1 MNTPYLE
8 REQWVK
14 GGVEAKK
21 RVLAIG
27 SKPYDCCMVKAL
39 KRKRSHASVENG
51 FATSEIQEL
60 LEALELASVIFGP
73 GNRIDFFSQSAVT
86 LGVIRDEKLVV
97 EPLLDMNRKA
107 RRTKLDQ
114 TGHMEV
120 PRGPIGEGTR
130 KLYVKAHYIEQ
141 YDSTIATFADESE
154 AERID
159 AVRRDFIAN
168 ISHELK
174 TPISA
179 LRTLSEA
186 VTVASED
193 PQLNKFAHMM
203 QSQVERLSTLVQEI
217 IDLSRLQDADPLLD
231 AVHVD
236 LDEAVD
242 EAIDQCQVLAGT
254 RNIEIIRGPRADVS
268 VVGDRTHLIMAFHNL
283 IENGINYSPDRTRV
297 TVNTNVNSGI
307 VEIIV
312 VDQGIGISEPDQV
325 RIFERFYRV
334 DDARSRETGGTGLG
348 LSIVKHVIGNHG
360 GDISVW
366 SSAGVGSTF
375 TIRLPI
381 ADEFNEEGSN

>member
-1 MNTPYLE
+1 MVRALRRRKSSE
-8 REQWVK
+8 
-14 GGVEAKK
+14 
-21 RVLAIG
+21 G
-27 SKPYDCCMVKAL
+27 SET
-39 KRKRSHASVENG
+39 S
-51 FATSEIQEL
+51 FATREVQDVL
-60 LEALELASVIFGP
+60 DALDLASVILGP
-73 GNRIDFFSQSAVT
+73 GNRVEYFSPSAVT
-86 LGVIRDEKLVV
+86 LGIIRDEKLVSDSLMSMV
-97 EPLLDMNRKA
+97 RKVRRNRLPQV
-107 RRTKLDQ
+107 T
-114 TGHMEV
+114 TIEV

-130 KLYVKAHYIEQ
+130 KLSAKVGFLDG
-141 YDSTIATFADESE
+141 YDSVIATFNHESA

-159 AVRRDFIAN
+159 AVRRDFVAN

-193 PQLNKFAHMM
+193 PQVNKFAHMM

-231 AVHVD
+231 AVLVD
-236 LDEAVD
+236 VDEAVD

-254 RNIEIIRGPRADVS
+254 REIEIIRGPHVGVS

-283 IENGINYSPDRTRV
+283 IENGINYSPDKTRV
-297 TVNTNVNSGI
+297 AVNTILNDKI
-307 VEIIV
+307 VEIV
-312 VDQGIGISEPDQV
+312 VIDQGVGISDSDQA

-334 DDARSRETGGTGLG
+334 DPARSRETGGTGLG
-348 LSIVKHVIGNHG
+348 LSIVKHVVENHG
-360 GDISVW
+360 GEIALW

-381 ADEFNEEGSN
+381 ADDATDEGAQQ

>member
-1 MNTPYLE
+1 MRKRYESHLE
-8 REQWVK
+8 QSF
-14 GGVEAKK
+14 AKK
-21 RVLAIG
+21 EV
-27 SKPYDCCMVKAL
+27 
-39 KRKRSHASVENG
+39 
-51 FATSEIQEL
+51 QEL
-60 LEALELASVIFGP
+60 LDVLGLASVILGP
-73 GNRIDFFSQSAVT
+73 GNRIDYFSSGAIS
-86 LGVIRDEKLVV
+86 LGVIRDEKLVA
-97 EPLLDMNRKA
+97 EPILEILRKA
-107 RRTKLDQ
+107 RRTKLPQ
-114 TGHMEV
+114 SAQIEM

-130 KLYVKAHYIEQ
+130 KLSVNAHFIFD
-141 YDSTIATFADESE
+141 YDSIVVTFTDESE

-159 AVRRDFIAN
+159 AVRRDFVAN

-193 PQLNKFAHMM
+193 PQLNKFAVMM

-231 AVHVD
+231 AIHVD
-236 LDEAVD
+236 VDEAVN
-242 EAIDQCQVLAGT
+242 EALDQCQVLAET
-254 RNIEIIRGPRADVS
+254 RDIEIIRGPHVNVS

-283 IENGINYSPDRTRV
+283 IENAINYSPDRTRV
-297 TVNTNVNSGI
+297 SVNTTIQSNI
-307 VEIIV
+307 VEV
-312 VDQGIGISEPDQV
+312 VVIDQGVGISEADQS

-334 DDARSRETGGTGLG
+334 DPARSRETGGTGLG

-381 ADEFNEEGSN
+381 AEEITDEGTD

>member
-1 MNTPYLE
+1 
-8 REQWVK
+8 
-14 GGVEAKK
+14 
-21 RVLAIG
+21 
-27 SKPYDCCMVKAL
+27 MVRAL
-39 KRKRSHASVENG
+39 KRKKYESRLEQS
-51 FATSEIQEL
+51 FATREVREML
-60 LEALELASVIFGP
+60 DVLGLASVILGP
-73 GNRIDFFSQSAVT
+73 GNRIDYYSQSAVT
-86 LGVIRDEKLVV
+86 LGIIRDEKLVGDAIL
-97 EPLLDMNRKA
+97 EILRKA
-107 RRTKLDQ
+107 RRTQLPQ
-114 TGHMEV
+114 IAQIEM

-130 KLYVKAHYIEQ
+130 KLSITVNYLSEH
-141 YDSTIATFADESE
+141 DSAVVIFTDESE

-159 AVRRDFIAN
+159 AVRRDFVAN

-193 PQLNKFAHMM
+193 PQLNKFANMM

-231 AVHVD
+231 AIHVD
-236 LDEAVD
+236 IDEAVN

-254 RNIEIIRGPRADVS
+254 RQIEILRGPSVGVH

-283 IENGINYSPDRTRV
+283 IENAINYSPDHTRV
-297 TVNTNVNSGI
+297 SVNTTSTGNI
-307 VEIIV
+307 LEV
-312 VDQGIGISEPDQV
+312 VVIDQGVGISEGDQA

-334 DDARSRETGGTGLG
+334 DPARSRETGGTGLG
-348 LSIVKHVIGNHG
+348 LSITKHVVGNHG

-366 SSAGVGSTF
+366 SSTGVGSTF

-381 ADEFNEEGSN
+381 ADESSEEGAI